1 MLFKNSCLASIIA
14 ISGLLT
20 APNIALAK
28 DIESYQDYQ
37 DYCSPAAYQYGIQ
50 SPDCDRYR
58 SIYENRSQQELEQR
72 QIRRRD
78 TKIRNR
84 TRENQSSKGTTGY
97 LGATIG
103 AFFPDA
109 DALDT
114 GFGISLYG
122 GAKFNQYFATD
133 LEIDLLGGGTEIS
146 GIAYGV
152 FAAFINPKFIF
163 PFDKQENSASVYF
176 SPGIG
181 ISALGVGDG
190 DVTVN
195 DDTRLTWQA
204 KAGISVPVSRKL
216 DILGQVRY
224 ASQFEEDTVDF
235 FGTEIGLNFEF

>member
-1 MLFKNSCLASIIA
+1 MPNLAQ
-14 ISGLLT
+14 
-20 APNIALAK
+20 AK
-28 DIESYQDYQ
+28 DIESYQDYR

-50 SPDCDRYR
+50 SSDCDRYR
-58 SIYENRSQQELEQR
+58 SIYENRLQQETKQQ

-78 TKIRNR
+78 AKIEER
-84 TRENQSSKGTTGY
+84 TRERKSSKKTTGY
-97 LGATIG
+97 IGATIG

-109 DALDT
+109 DVLDT
-114 GFGISLYG
+114 GFGVSLFG
-122 GAKFNQYFATD
+122 GAKFNKYFATD
-133 LEIDLLGGGTEIS
+133 LEIDLLGGGTEVS
-146 GIAYGV
+146 GIAYGI
-152 FAAFINPKFIF
+152 FAAFINPRFIF
-163 PFDKQENSASVYF
+163 PFDEKEDSAYAYL

-204 KAGISVPVSRKL
+204 KAGIAVPVSKKL

-235 FGTEIGLNFEF
+235 FGTEIGLNFKI